1 MENENKSE
9 VRTSVMKPRMSQ
21 WFILGVSNGDK
32 CCMSSVQFV
41 ILPVPEILKND
52 VECFRIVEYTGEEAL
67 AIQVSP
73 NGVPGI
79 VFHQNNGRSALEQI
93 ITHSGRTV
101 CPPPFFL
108 YGPGTEPS
116 VMHYK
121 RGSSTTTQVIFKP
134 HALKT
139 LLGINASRLS
149 NGWADLHEFSAEDLP
164 VQLMEAK
171 NEQERLTFLT
181 SFLVAKFKQ
190 ANARDTLVEESLRFI
205 HTNIGSIT
213 VHYLL
218 AYLHISERQ
227 FERRFTQTVGLS
239 PQLYI
244 RVKRFN
250 EAIRLIKTRQFERL
264 TDVASALNFYDQSH
278 FIRDIKAFSGMTP
291 KSISQKV
298 DDFHHDQAG
307 YSSV

>member
-1 MENENKSE
+1 
-9 VRTSVMKPRMSQ
+9 
-21 WFILGVSNGDK
+21 
-32 CCMSSVQFV
+32 MSSITFT
-41 ILPVPEILKND
+41 ILPAPEILKND
-52 VECFRIVEYTGEEAL
+52 VECFRIAEYTGEEGV
-67 AIQVSP
+67 AIKVSP

-79 VFHQNNGRSALEQI
+79 VFQQNNGRSALENI
-93 ITHSGRTV
+93 ITHSGRTS
-101 CPPPFFL
+101 CPPPLFL

-149 NGWADLHEFSAEDLP
+149 DGWADLHEFSAEDLQ
-164 VQLMEAK
+164 VQLLEAR
-171 NEQERLTFLT
+171 NEQERLTLLT
-181 SFLVAKFKQ
+181 SFLVARFKQ
-190 ANARDTLVEESLRFI
+190 AKTRDTLVEESLCFI

-213 VHYLL
+213 VQYLL
-218 AYLHISERQ
+218 EYLHLSERQ

-239 PQLYI
+239 PHLYI

-250 EAIRLIKTRQFERL
+250 EAIRLIKTGQFERL
-264 TDVASALNFYDQSH
+264 TDVAYALNFYDQSH

-291 KSISQKV
+291 KSLSQKV
-298 DDFHHDQAG
+298 DDFHHDQVG
-307 YSSV
+307 YSYV

>member
-1 MENENKSE
+1 
-9 VRTSVMKPRMSQ
+9 
-21 WFILGVSNGDK
+21 
-32 CCMSSVQFV
+32 MSSITF
-41 ILPVPEILKND
+41 IMLPAPEILKND
-52 VECFRIVEYTGEEAL
+52 VECFRIAEYTGEEGL
-67 AIQVSP
+67 AIKVSP

-79 VFHQNNGRSALEQI
+79 VFQQNNGRSALENI

-101 CPPPFFL
+101 CPPPLFL

-139 LLGINASRLS
+139 LLDINASRLS
-149 NGWADLHEFSAEDLP
+149 DGWADLHEFSAEDLQ
-164 VQLMEAK
+164 VQLIEAK
-171 NEQERLTFLT
+171 NEQERLTLLIN
-181 SFLVAKFKQ
+181 FLVARFKQ
-190 ANARDTLVEESLRFI
+190 AKTRDTLVEESLCFI
-205 HTNIGSIT
+205 HTNISSIT
-213 VHYLL
+213 VQYLL
-218 AYLHISERQ
+218 EYLHLSERQ

-239 PQLYI
+239 PHLYI

-264 TDVASALNFYDQSH
+264 TDVAYALNFYDQSH
-278 FIRDIKAFSGMTP
+278 FIRDIKAFSGITP
-291 KSISQKV
+291 KSLSQKV

-307 YSSV
+307 YAYV

>member
-1 MENENKSE
+1 
-9 VRTSVMKPRMSQ
+9 
-21 WFILGVSNGDK
+21 
-32 CCMSSVQFV
+32 MSSITFNM
-41 ILPVPEILKND
+41 LPAPEILKND
-52 VECFRIVEYTGEEAL
+52 VECFRIAEYTGEEGV
-67 AIQVSP
+67 AIKVSP

-79 VFHQNNGRSALEQI
+79 VFQQNNGRSALENI
-93 ITHSGRTV
+93 ITHSGRTA
-101 CPPPFFL
+101 CPPPLFL

-149 NGWADLHEFSAEDLP
+149 DGWADLHEFSAEDLQ
-164 VQLMEAK
+164 VQLLEAK
-171 NEQERLTFLT
+171 NEQERLTLLIN
-181 SFLVAKFKQ
+181 FLVARFKQ
-190 ANARDTLVEESLRFI
+190 AKTRDTLVEESLRFI
-205 HTNIGSIT
+205 HKNISSIT
-213 VHYLL
+213 VQYLL
-218 AYLHISERQ
+218 DYLHLSERQ
-227 FERRFTQTVGLS
+227 FERRFAQTVGLS
-239 PQLYI
+239 PHLYI

-264 TDVASALNFYDQSH
+264 TDVAYALNFYDQSH

-291 KSISQKV
+291 KSLSQKV

-307 YSSV
+307 YSYV